1 MDTSLKLNRP
11 GGRIAYELHGDSG
24 PLVVCIP
31 GIGDLRSTFDGVAT
45 RLAAEGYRVA
55 RMDLRGHGDSDN
67 TFARYDDVAAGEDA
81 LALVE
86 HLGGGPALLVGN
98 SMGAGAAAWAA
109 AERPDQVAGIAL
121 LAPFVRDGD
130 RGRLAVLAFRL
141 MLTRPWGPRAWDW
154 WFSRSHVTRP
164 AGLDARLRAVH
175 DALARPG
182 RWQAFAATTHTNHAP
197 VEARLGEIKAPA
209 LVVMGEKD
217 PDWPDP
223 AEEAETIAGL
233 IADTSVTL
241 VPDVGHYPQVERPD
255 VVEPLLADFV
265 GQVFARA

>member
-1 MDTSLKLNRP
+1 MTASRHLDRP
-11 GGRIAYELHGDSG
+11 SGRIAYDLHGDSG

-31 GIGDLRSTFDGVAT
+31 GIGDLRSTFDALAA

-55 RMDLRGHGDSDN
+55 SMDLRGHGDSDT
-67 TFARYDDVAAGEDA
+67 TFDRYDDVAAGEDA

-121 LAPFVRDGD
+121 LGPFVRDGD
-130 RGRLAVLAFRL
+130 RGRLSVLAFRL
-141 MLTRPWGPRAWDW
+141 MLTRPWGPRAWAW
-154 WFSRSHVTRP
+154 WFSRLHVTRP

-175 DALARPG
+175 EALARPG
-182 RWQAFAATTHTNHAP
+182 RWQAFAATTHTSHAP
-197 VEARLGEIKAPA
+197 VEARLSEIKAPA

-223 AEEAETIAGL
+223 AEEAEVIAGL

-241 VPDVGHYPQVERPD
+241 VPDVGHYPQVERPE
-255 VVEPLLADFV
+255 VVGPLVADFA
-265 GQVFARA
+265 GSAFARA

>member
-1 MDTSLKLNRP
+1 MPTSRHLDRP
-11 GGRIAYELHGDSG
+11 EGRIAYDLHGDGG

-55 RMDLRGHGDSDN
+55 TMDLRGHGDSDT
-67 TFARYDDVAAGEDA
+67 TFGRYDDVAAGEDA

-121 LAPFVRDGD
+121 IAPFVRDGAQ
-130 RGRLAVLAFRL
+130 GRLTMLAFRL
-141 MLTRPWGPRAWDW
+141 MLVRPWGPRAWAW
-154 WFSRSHVTRP
+154 WFSRLHVTRP
-164 AGLDARLRAVH
+164 AGLDTRLRAGRE
-175 DALARPG
+175 ALARPG
-182 RWQAFAATTHTNHAP
+182 RWQAFAATTHTSHAP
-197 VEARLGEIKAPA
+197 VEARLGEITAPA

-223 AEEAETIAGL
+223 AAEAEAIAGL

-241 VPDVGHYPQVERPD
+241 VAGVGHYPQVERPD
-255 VVEPLLADFV
+255 VVGPLVTAFAAST
-265 GQVFARA
+265 FARA